1 MIILG
6 MLCVRTGNSERLMWE
21 NKTLKNNIF
30 GIIIHCLCGKFWGP
44 DEMND
49 NCENMI
55 HMGMTDRGFTVLVLT
70 FDV

>member
-6 MLCVRTGNSERLMWE
+6 MLCARTGNSERLMWE
-21 NKTLKNNIF
+21 NKTLKNNLF
-30 GIIIHCLCGKFWGP
+30 DIIIHCLCGKCWGP

-49 NCENMI
+49 NCENTI
-55 HMGMTDRGFTVLVLT
+55 HMGMIDRGFTVLVLT